1 MSVLLG
7 LAARVVA
14 LRPGQRVRV
23 AVDGGSATGKTTF
36 ADALAARVAP
46 NRPVVRTSV
55 DRFHRPRAE
64 RYRQGP
70 TSARGCYEDT
80 YDHGALL
87 GELLDPFAAGA
98 RHRLGVWDW
107 LADRPV
113 RAPLEQAPDDAVL
126 VVDGV
131 FLQRPELA
139 PAWDLTVLLVATPDE
154 VLRRAVLRDAVHFG
168 TPEAVVER
176 YRTRYLPAE
185 ALYAE
190 LCAPAQRADVVVDN
204 DNPTAPVLLRV

>member
-1 MSVLLG
+1 MSLLLD

-14 LRPGQRVRV
+14 LRPGQRVLV

-36 ADALAARVAP
+36 AEALAARVAQD
-46 NRPVVRTSV
+46 RPVVRTTV
-55 DRFHRPRAE
+55 YRFHRPRAE

-80 YDHGALL
+80 YDHGALR
-87 GELLDPFAAGA
+87 GELLDPFSAGA
-98 RHRLGVWDW
+98 PHRLGVWDW
-107 LADRPV
+107 VADRPA
-113 RAPLEQAPDDAVL
+113 RAPLERAPDDAVL

-139 PAWDLTVLLVATPDE
+139 PAWDLVVLLVATQDE
-154 VLRRAVLRDAVHFG
+154 VLRRAVLRDAVHLG
-168 TPEAVVER
+168 SPEAVVER

-185 ALYAE
+185 ALYAG
-190 LCAPAQRADVVVDN
+190 LCAPAERADVVVDHE
-204 DNPTAPVLLRV
+204 DPTAPVLLRG